1 MNLQSIKSTIKNNK
15 WVRRM
20 AWTAA
25 GVVVLWGVG
34 WLAVPPIVKSQ
45 AQKIASEQLGRKV
58 TIGAVDFK
66 PWTLEFT
73 LTDLAVATADGAG
86 QQLHVQR
93 LYIDA
98 ALQSILRLAP
108 VVDAVAA
115 DAPSLKLTRLS
126 DGHYDIDDILT
137 RLSQPSSKP
146 PGKPLHFALYNL
158 ALNGGSVDFTDKAV
172 GKTHQ
177 LRDLTLSV
185 PFLSNLDSK
194 RDVVVTPRLAFTL
207 NGSHFDSAAQ
217 GTPFAQTHKTDATI
231 KLAGFD
237 LAPYLGYIPASL
249 PIRLQTGVI
258 DTDLRVAFE
267 QTTATSVKLSG
278 TVQVSHVKLT
288 DAKTQDLLAFDA
300 LKLTLADVQPLA
312 QRAKIASVELA
323 GPSVAVRRDAA
334 GRLNL
339 DLAATPAAESSTPV
353 ATKNGAKSE
362 DATRAAAT
370 KEAEANAWKI
380 EIDKVAVRGGTVA
393 WTDETTA
400 PHAQLALH
408 DLVFDAAAIALPF
421 AKPLQFSGSA
431 VLAPATAST
440 AASTAA
446 APASEAPQAASLSFG
461 GAATDRMVSVAANVK
476 ALPLSLAA
484 PYLASFI
491 EPGLNGQLTAQLNA
505 DWKAPAAGAQATGLL
520 LGVKQLTL
528 ENLALADGKAVSQ
541 PRARNPR
548 NAALPSIKQIEV
560 ADAQIDLD
568 KQTVSVGKLAVT
580 DPHASVERGADK
592 RWMFERWLKQ
602 PAASGAPRGSASK
615 RPVATAKPW
624 QIAISEVAVEGG
636 AVSYRDAAM
645 PRPVAFEVSKLTIQ
659 LKDFA
664 LDSQKPSPLTV
675 SARVGAG
682 RTEPGRL
689 EYHGDL
695 GLSPLSAQG
704 QVQAVRLPLH
714 AFEPYFG
721 DALNIRLLRAD
732 ASFKGQVHYLESKAG
747 PVVKVTGDSA
757 LEDFRA
763 NSVLPGVAAAA
774 ATSTAT
780 AGAAP
785 KATAVAAAGS
795 QQPVIEPLLQW
806 KALSVRGLDLA
817 MKPGAATRVNVRGT
831 ALSDFYARV
840 IINPNGRINLQDL
853 VKSSAQPVA
862 AAPASAAAS
871 ASAAA
876 PAMPVP
882 VPPVST
888 ASSVPAVGG
897 APAPIVNIGPISLI
911 NGKVLFS
918 DHFIKPNY
926 SADLTELTGKLS
938 AFSSVAP
945 AGAPNMADLELSGKA
960 EGTASL
966 EITGKLNPLAKPLAL
981 DITGKVRDLELPPL
995 SPYAIKYAGHGIERG
1010 KMSLDVNYVVLPNGQ
1025 LTAKNN
1031 LVLNQLSFG
1040 EEVKGAPASLPVKLA
1055 VALLADRNGVIN
1067 LDLPISGSL
1076 NDPQF
1081 SLGPIIFKAIINL
1094 IVKAV
1099 TAPFSLLANA
1109 FGGGGDELSTVAF
1122 APGSAV
1128 LTPDA
1133 RQSLDKV
1140 AKALAERPA
1149 LKMTVVGTSSLDAE
1163 IEGYRRERL
1172 NAMVRAEK
1180 RRETTI
1186 GGSAAPAPAAAA
1198 SAAAGAAALATTVS
1212 DAEYPA
1218 LLKQVYKHA
1227 DLPKPRNLIGM
1238 AKDIPQAEM
1247 ESLLMANI
1255 PVTEDAM
1262 RELALARGEA
1272 VKDYLATKQV
1282 PAQQLFL
1289 GAPKAA
1295 ADQPATEGKPG
1306 AKWSPHAD
1314 LNLATQ

>member
-1 MNLQSIKSTIKNNK
+1 MNLQSINSNK
-15 WVRRM
+15 WARRV

-25 GVVVLWGVG
+25 GVVLLWGIC
-34 WLAVPPIVKSQ
+34 WLAVPPILKSQ

-66 PWTLEFT
+66 PWTLELT
-73 LTDLAVATADGAG
+73 VTDLAVATADGAG

-93 LYIDA
+93 LYIDGE
-98 ALQSILRLAP
+98 LQSILRLAP
-108 VVDAVAA
+108 VVDAVTV

-126 DGHYDIDDILT
+126 EGHYDIDDILA
-137 RLSQPSSKP
+137 RLSQPSGKP

-158 ALNGGSVDFTDKAV
+158 ALDGGSVDFTDKSV

-194 RDVVVTPRLAFTL
+194 RGVVVQPRLAFTL
-207 NGSHFDSAAQ
+207 NGSRFDSAAE
-217 GTPFAQTHKTDATI
+217 GTPFAQTHKLDATI

-249 PIRLQTGVI
+249 PVRLQTGVI

-267 QTTATSVKLSG
+267 QTSTTSVKLRG
-278 TVQVSHVKLT
+278 TVQASHVKLT
-288 DAKTQDLLAFDA
+288 DAKTRDLLSFDA

-312 QRAKIASVELA
+312 QRANISSIELT
-323 GPSVAVRRDAA
+323 GPNVAVRRDAA
-334 GRLNL
+334 GRFNV
-339 DLAATPAAESSTPV
+339 DLAATPAAASTAPV
-353 ATKNGAKSE
+353 ATERGAKGE
-362 DATRAAAT
+362 DTTGAAAT
-370 KEAEANAWKI
+370 KEAQTNAWKI
-380 EIDKVAVRGGTVA
+380 QVDKVAVRGGTVA

-400 PHAQLALH
+400 PHAQLALRE
-408 DLVFDAAAIALPF
+408 LVFDAAAIALPF

-431 VLAPATAST
+431 VLASVTGSPTAS
-440 AASTAA
+440 AAA
-446 APASEAPQAASLSFG
+446 APASPSPQAASLSFG
-461 GAATDRMVSVAANVK
+461 GAATDRMVSVAANLK

-528 ENLALADGKAVSQ
+528 ENLALTDGKAVSQ
-541 PRARNPR
+541 PRAPNPR

-560 ADAQIDLD
+560 ADARIDLD
-568 KQTVSVGKLAVT
+568 KQTVSVGKLALT

-592 RWMFERWLKQ
+592 RWMFERWLKK

-615 RPVATAKPW
+615 RPVAPARTW
-624 QIAISEVAVEGG
+624 QIAINDVAIEGG

-664 LDSQKPSPLTV
+664 LDSQKPSPLTA
-675 SARVGAG
+675 SARIGAG

-689 EYHGDL
+689 DYHGDL
-695 GLSPLSAQG
+695 GLNPLSAQG

-714 AFEPYFG
+714 ALEPYFG

-732 ASFKGQVHYLESKAG
+732 TSFKGQVHYLESKAG

-763 NSVLPGVAAAA
+763 NSVLPPGVAAVA
-774 ATSTAT
+774 ATSPAT
-780 AGAAP
+780 AGAVP
-785 KATAVAAAGS
+785 KATTMAAAGS
-795 QQPVIEPLLQW
+795 LQPVSEPLLQW
-806 KALSVRGLDLA
+806 KALSVRGLDLT
-817 MKPGAATRVNVRGT
+817 MKPGTATRVNVRQT

-862 AAPASAAAS
+862 AAAPASG
-871 ASAAA
+871 AA
-876 PAMPVP
+876 PIKPA
-882 VPPVST
+882 
-888 ASSVPAVGG
+888 PAVSPAPAAGG
-897 APAPIVNIGPISLI
+897 ALAPIVNIGPISLV

-945 AGAPNMADLELSGKA
+945 ASAPTMADLELRGKA

-1040 EEVKGAPASLPVKLA
+1040 DEVKGAPTSLPVKLA

-1081 SLGPIIFKAIINL
+1081 SLGPIIFKAIINI

-1149 LKMTVVGTSSLDAE
+1149 LKMTVVGTASLDAE
-1163 IEGYRRERL
+1163 MEGYRRERL

-1186 GGSAAPAPAAAA
+1186 GASAVPAPAAAA
-1198 SAAAGAAALATTVS
+1198 SAAAGAAAPATTVG

-1238 AKDIPQAEM
+1238 AKDLPQAEM

-1262 RELALARGEA
+1262 RQLALARGEA
-1272 VKDYLATKQV
+1272 VKEYLALRQV

-1295 ADQPATEGKPG
+1295 ADQPATESKPG

-1314 LNLATQ
+1314 LNLATR

>member
-1 MNLQSIKSTIKNNK
+1 MNLQSIKSNK
-15 WVRRM
+15 WVRRV

-25 GVVVLWGVG
+25 GVVVLWGIG

-66 PWTLEFT
+66 PWTLELT

-93 LYIDA
+93 LYVDGE
-98 ALQSILRLAP
+98 LQSILRLAP
-108 VVDAVAA
+108 VVDAVAV

-126 DGHYDIDDILT
+126 QGHYDIDDILA

-158 ALNGGSVDFTDKAV
+158 ALHGGSVDFTDKAV
-172 GKTHQ
+172 GKTQQ

-194 RDVVVTPRLAFTL
+194 RDVVVQPRLAFTL
-207 NGSHFDSAAQ
+207 NGSHFDSAAE
-217 GTPFAQTHKTDATI
+217 GTPFAQTHKLDATI

-249 PIRLQTGVI
+249 PVRLQTGVI

-267 QTTATSVKLSG
+267 QTATASVKLSG
-278 TVQVSHVKLT
+278 TVQASHVKLT

-300 LKLTLADVQPLA
+300 LKLTLADVQPLV
-312 QRAKIASVELA
+312 QRANIASVELT
-323 GPSVAVRRDAA
+323 GPSVAVRRDPA

-339 DLAATPAAESSTPV
+339 DLAATPAAVSTTPA
-353 ATKNGAKSE
+353 ATKNGARSE
-362 DATRAAAT
+362 DATGAEAT
-370 KEAEANAWKI
+370 KKAEANAWKI
-380 EIDKVAVRGGTVA
+380 QVDKVAVRGGTVA

-400 PHAQLALH
+400 PHARLALH

-431 VLAPATAST
+431 VLAPATAPT

-505 DWKAPAAGAQATGLL
+505 DWKAPAAGAQASGLL
-520 LGVKQLTL
+520 VGVKQLTL
-528 ENLALADGKAVSQ
+528 ENLALTDGNAVSQ
-541 PRARNPR
+541 PRARSPR
-548 NAALPSIKQIEV
+548 NAALPSIKQIDV
-560 ADAQIDLD
+560 TDAQIDLD
-568 KQTVSVGKLAVT
+568 NQTVSVGKLVVT

-602 PAASGAPRGSASK
+602 PAASGASRGSASK
-615 RPVATAKPW
+615 RPVAPAKPW
-624 QIAISEVAVEGG
+624 QVAINEVAVEGG
-636 AVSYRDAAM
+636 TVSYRDAAM
-645 PRPVAFEVSKLTIQ
+645 PRPVALEVSKLALQ

-664 LDSQKPSPLTV
+664 LDGKKPSPLTV

-695 GLSPLSAQG
+695 GLNPLSAQG

-714 AFEPYFG
+714 ALEPYFG

-732 ASFKGQVHYLESKAG
+732 ASFKGQVHYLKSKAG

-763 NSVLPGVAAAA
+763 NSVLPPGVAVAA
-774 ATSTAT
+774 ATSPAS

-785 KATAVAAAGS
+785 KATAVAVAGS
-795 QQPVIEPLLQW
+795 LQPVIEPLLQW
-806 KALSVRGLDLA
+806 KALSVRGLDLT
-817 MKPGAATRVNVRGT
+817 MKPGTATRVNVRQT

-853 VKSSAQPVA
+853 VKSSAQPAA
-862 AAPASAAAS
+862 AAPASAAAPITP
-871 ASAAA
+871 A
-876 PAMPVP
+876 PA
-882 VPPVST
+882 VS
-888 ASSVPAVGG
+888 PAPAAGG
-897 APAPIVNIGPISLI
+897 APAPIVNIGPISLV

-945 AGAPNMADLELSGKA
+945 AGAPTMADLELRGKA

-1040 EEVKGAPASLPVKLA
+1040 DEVKGAPTSLPVKLA

-1109 FGGGGDELSTVAF
+1109 FGGGGNELSTVAF

-1149 LKMTVVGTSSLDAE
+1149 LKMTVVGTASLDAE
-1163 IEGYRRERL
+1163 MEGYRRERL

-1180 RRETTI
+1180 RRETTM

-1198 SAAAGAAALATTVS
+1198 AAPATTVS
-1212 DAEYPA
+1212 EAEYPA

-1227 DLPKPRNLIGM
+1227 DIPKPRNLIGM

-1262 RELALARGEA
+1262 RQLALARGEA

-1295 ADQPATEGKPG
+1295 ADQPATESKPG

-1314 LNLATQ
+1314 LSLATR